1 ADRPRFDAEEGAV
14 NAAVGDK
21 VVGDI
26 FCGVDGNGEADA
38 SRGAARR
45 VNRGVDADDFA
56 VRVDERAAGIAAV
69 YGGVRLNGLVN
80 ESGLAGLHSAA
91 ERADH
96 AGSERG
102 LKAKGIANGEN
113 FLADLKQTGIA
124 QRQRD
129 EALSLGIDFYESDVI
144 ALVGADEFCRIVR
157 LIAKYHFDGL
167 GPFYDVEIS
176 EAVPA
181 GVNNETGAGALDGD
195 GVHEEIIFRG
205 LGENVGHG
213 RRGLAVD
220 SNVDGFIVSQAGIA
234 LRCRSG

>member
-1 ADRPRFDAEEGAV
+1 M

-69 YGGVRLNGLVN
+69 DGGVRLNGLVN

-96 AGSERG
+96 AGGECG
-102 LKAKGIANGEN
+102 LKAEGIADGEN

-129 EALSLGIDFYESDVI
+129 EMLPLGIDFYESDVI
-144 ALVGADEFCRIVR
+144 ALVGANKFCRIAR
-157 LIAKYHFDGL
+157 LIAKHDFDGL
-167 GPFYDVEIS
+167 RAFHHVEIS
-176 EAVPA
+176 EDVAA
-181 GVNNETGAGALDGD
+181 GVNHEAGAGAFDGYR
-195 GVHEEIIFRG
+195 VHEEIIFSR
-205 LGENVGHG
+205 LGENIGHG
-213 RRGLAVD
+213 R
-220 SNVDGFIVSQAGIA
+220 
-234 LRCRSG
+234 